1 MTNTSS
7 GSTAFFAVLIGLV
20 ILFIVMAIREYGKRK
35 AKPRSRRGKQ
45 NEALLK
51 PDEAGEDEIRRMNPQ
66 LLTAIKSNIAKV
78 EMDVYTLR
86 AKHQMETLIR
96 RYERENDHFDEQG

>member
-7 GSTAFFAVLIGLV
+7 GSGAFFAVLIGLV

-35 AKPRSRRGKQ
+35 AKLRSRRGRQ

-86 AKHQMETLIR
+86 AKHQMETLVR

>member
-35 AKPRSRRGKQ
+35 AKPRSRQRRQ

-51 PDEAGEDEIRRMNPQ
+51 PDEAGEGEIRRMNPQ
-66 LLTAIKSNIAKV
+66 LLAAIKSNIAKV

-86 AKHQMETLIR
+86 AKHQMETLVR